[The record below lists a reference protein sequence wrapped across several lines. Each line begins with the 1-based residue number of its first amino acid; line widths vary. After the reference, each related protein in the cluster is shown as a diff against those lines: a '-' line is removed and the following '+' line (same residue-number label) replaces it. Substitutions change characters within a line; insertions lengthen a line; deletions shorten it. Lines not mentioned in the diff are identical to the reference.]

1 MVISISFLLLLVL
14 HLTLQEKCEILV
26 EQFAHEVLVSWFL
39 ENVQVVIQFVQKLDE
54 CRGILK
60 LRAIRKHVDCCVV
73 PVAVLTLLALLA
85 VAIVVQAGV
94 LGVIL
99 VAVQADKH
107 LEVAAALVFAQVR
120 EGI

>member
-1 MVISISFLLLLVL
+1 MVISRSFLLLLVL
-14 HLTLQEKCEILV
+14 HLTLQEECEVLV

-54 CRGILK
+54 SRGVLK
-60 LRAIRKHVDCCVV
+60 LGSVRKHVDCCVV
-73 PVAVLTLLALLA
+73 PVTVFTLLALPA

-107 LEVAAALVFAQVR
+107 LEVAAALVSAQVR